1 MHRLQ
6 TDVDVIARI
15 DVVPAIL
22 EVICRTTGMGFAA
35 VARVTDTDWVACAVR
50 DEINFGLA
58 PGGELKVET
67 TICSEIRDSGQAV
80 IIDHVAG
87 DEVFCGHPT
96 PEMYGFQSYV
106 SVPILRKD
114 GSFFGTLC
122 AIDPKPADLKAKQTL
137 GMFKLYAEL
146 ISFHLETQ
154 ERLDISEAALLDER
168 RTAEL
173 REQFIAVL
181 GHDLRNP
188 LASIGSG
195 ANLLAKAD
203 LNERER
209 KILRLVQGSVL
220 RMTGLVENLLDLAG
234 ARFGGGLQVSKD
246 TRQPLAPM
254 LQQIIDEARVNWPER
269 QIEAS
274 IDVPDPIACDAT
286 KIGQLLSN
294 LLGNALTHGADAPVL
309 VHARADGDM
318 LALSVTNQGD
328 PIPEDVAARLFEPF
342 FRAASGSS
350 EKGLG
355 LGLYIASEIAKAHGG
370 ALTVTSSPEATR
382 FRFTMPLR

>member
-122 AIDPKPADLKAKQTL
+122 AIDPKPANLKAKQTL

>member
-1 MHRLQ
+1 M
-6 TDVDVIARI
+6 
-15 DVVPAIL
+15 
-22 EVICRTTGMGFAA
+22 
-35 VARVTDTDWVACAVR
+35 
-50 DEINFGLA
+50 
-58 PGGELKVET
+58 
-67 TICSEIRDSGQAV
+67 

-96 PEMYGFQSYV
+96 PELYGFQSYV

-122 AIDPKPADLKAKQTL
+122 AIDPKPANLKAKQTL

-209 KILRLVQGSVL
+209 EILRLVQGSVR

-328 PIPEDVAARLFEPF
+328 PIPKDVAARLFEPF

-355 LGLYIASEIAKAHGG
+355 LGLYIASEIAKAHCG
-370 ALTVTSSPEATR
+370 ALTFTCGEALLG
-382 FRFTMPLR
+382 LRSGVARPADNAAGNGLSCAAAPCNS